1 MRCKQRLY
9 RKNFVFIEFF
19 PPHPPPLRR
28 RFPFPSEGKA
38 GALSA
43 FGGVSGL
50 IFPYAGKVENAQ
62 GENSTHGSH
71 AKGELSAEHSD
82 GD

>member
-1 MRCKQRLY
+1 M
-9 RKNFVFIEFF
+9 

-43 FGGVSGL
+43 FGVVSGL
-50 IFPYAGKVENAQ
+50 IFHYAGKVENAQ
-62 GENSTHGSH
+62 IKNAIPGSPLV
-71 AKGELSAEHSD
+71 AVSALSSFIESISVHLF
-82 GD
+82 